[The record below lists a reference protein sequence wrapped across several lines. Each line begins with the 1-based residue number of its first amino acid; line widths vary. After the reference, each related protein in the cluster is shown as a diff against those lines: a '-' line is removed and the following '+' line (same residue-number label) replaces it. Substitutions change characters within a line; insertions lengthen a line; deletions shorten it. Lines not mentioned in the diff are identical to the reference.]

1 MTRRSNI
8 LVLTHAVLLAA
19 LALLVVIL
27 VRSRFYASINFD
39 EEFFLWQGW
48 AILNGNVPYRDFF
61 EPKPPLIFFA
71 NALGL
76 AVFGIKDSLYRIVP
90 TAVAVASIALFYPA
104 LVARRIA
111 PWLATLVT
119 AQAALWLIGGEF
131 HDSGLNDT
139 ETYGLA
145 LTLIGISLG
154 AFAAS
159 RATGRGT
166 LALQVLSGVSFGL
179 AVLCKELFVLAV
191 LPAWVLGAITPLDL
205 KWNWRQLM
213 MSAAGGL
220 AVGFVF
226 LGYLVLNSALGAYFD
241 LIGFYRPLAANY
253 CVDLGRFPRVSGWG
267 VVTASWD
274 KLREPLYNFR
284 HLAFVIAL
292 YAAIP
297 LLIRSGNGR
306 LRLLQVGIASV
317 AVVFGMI
324 AVSAGHCFWKHYF
337 LMGMAGLLLASTVG
351 AEVLSQFLRDKP
363 VSLSAAAAVI
373 LISALSFVMTPPL
386 RVALEEPP
394 KRHTYP
400 WYYEPLLVE
409 TIERHS
415 QPGDYILS
423 TESPLLYVAT
433 NRKNPLPLGAFTDEI
448 LPYMAAENQTLQLDR
463 LRQSLEAN
471 LPKVVYFAS
480 WLRPRQEKFHQLL
493 FDPLLAKYGYVRV
506 TDQIWHLPPAE

>member
-1 MTRRSNI
+1 MTRRPNI

-19 LALLVVIL
+19 LALLVLIL

-104 LVARRIA
+104 LTARKIS
-111 PWLATLVT
+111 PWLAALIT
-119 AQAALWLIGGEF
+119 AQTALWLIGGEF

-145 LTLIGISLG
+145 FTLIGTSLG
-154 AFAAS
+154 AFAAG
-159 RATGRGT
+159 RAMARGT
-166 LALQVLSGVSFGL
+166 FALQVLSGISFGL

-191 LPAWVLGAITPLDL
+191 IPAWLLAGITPVDL
-205 KWNWRQLM
+205 KWNWRQLIV
-213 MSAAGGL
+213 SAAGGL
-220 AVGFVF
+220 AVGLVF
-226 LGYLVLNSALGAYFD
+226 LAYLVMNSAVGAYFD

-274 KLREPLYNFR
+274 MLREPLYNVR
-284 HLAFVIAL
+284 HLAFVVAL
-292 YAAIP
+292 GAAIP
-297 LLIRSGNGR
+297 LLIRRGNARGR
-306 LRLLQVGIASV
+306 LVQVLIAFV

-337 LMGMAGLLLASTVG
+337 LMGMAGLLLASIVG
-351 AEVLSQFLRDKP
+351 AEMLSQFLRDKAGWI
-363 VSLSAAAAVI
+363 SAVAAVV
-373 LISALSFVMTPPL
+373 LTAALSFVMAPPL

-394 KRHTYP
+394 KRHAYP
-400 WYYEPLLVE
+400 WYYEPLLWE

-433 NRKNPLPLGAFTDEI
+433 NRRNPLPLGAFTDEI
-448 LPYMAAENQTLQLDR
+448 LPYMSAENRTLQLER

-471 LPKVVYFAS
+471 LPKVIYFAS

-506 TDQIWHLPPAE
+506 TDRIWHLPPAE